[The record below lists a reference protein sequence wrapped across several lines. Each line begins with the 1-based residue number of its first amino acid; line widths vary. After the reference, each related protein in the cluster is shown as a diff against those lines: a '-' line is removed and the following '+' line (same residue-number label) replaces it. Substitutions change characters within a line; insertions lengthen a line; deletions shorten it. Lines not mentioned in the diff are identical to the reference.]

1 MRTYEGTH
9 PWLTFRLDLRQA
21 PHTFWSLLGEA
32 ASKCEHLA
40 GVPLQPSVAQQM
52 RQLFLAK
59 GARATTAIEGNTLTE
74 DEVLRRIQGEAHLPP
89 SKEYLGQEIDNIVAA
104 CNEIETRL
112 LEGGGADLTPG
123 LLKRYNAAVLRSLTV
138 EPEVIPGEIRTYNVG
153 VSRYRGAPPEDCE
166 FLLEQLCG
174 WLNSETCVG
183 GEIEPIAAGVIRALA
198 AHLYIAWIHP
208 FGDGNGRVARLVEF
222 QFLIAAGVP
231 DVAAHLLSNH
241 YNITRTEYYRQL
253 DRASQTGG
261 DVFGF
266 FTYALRG
273 FVDQLREQIATVRE
287 QQLRVHW
294 INFVHERFSGR
305 NSTAATRQRNL
316 VLDLTGKP
324 RVQRPDLRA
333 LSPRLA
339 AAYSG
344 KTAKTVSR
352 DINELKSMG
361 LIDEEAGGIVAR
373 VDIMAAFLP
382 RKRGNQAGIEE

>member
-9 PWLTFRLDLRQA
+9 PWITFRLDLRQA
-21 PHTFWSLLGEA
+21 PHTFWALLGEA

-40 GVPLQPSVAQQM
+40 GVPLQPAVAQQM

-74 DEVLRRIQGEAHLPP
+74 DEVLRRIQGQAQLPP
-89 SKEYLGQEIDNIVAA
+89 SKEYLGQEIDNIVTA
-104 CNEIETRL
+104 CREIEARL
-112 LEGGGADLTPG
+112 LEGGGAELTPD
-123 LLKRYNAAVLRSLTV
+123 LLKQYNATVLRNLAV
-138 EPEVIPGEIRTYNVG
+138 DPEVIPGQVRTYNVG
-153 VSRYRGAPPEDCE
+153 VSRYRGTPPEDCE
-166 FLLEQLCG
+166 HLLERLCG
-174 WLNSETCVG
+174 WLNSETCVV

-222 QFLIAAGVP
+222 QFLIAGGVP
-231 DVAAHLLSNH
+231 DIAAHLLSNH
-241 YNITRTEYYRQL
+241 YNITRTDYYRQL
-253 DRASQTGG
+253 DRTSQSGG
-261 DVFGF
+261 NVFDF

-273 FVDQLREQIATVRE
+273 FVDQLREQIVTVRE

-294 INFVHERFSGR
+294 INFVHEQFSGR
-305 NSTAATRQRNL
+305 NSLAATRQRNL

-324 RVQRPDLRA
+324 HVKRSDIRA

-352 DINELKSMG
+352 DLNELKTMG
-361 LIDEEAGGIVAR
+361 LIDEETTGIRAR
-373 VDIMAAFLP
+373 VDCMAAFLP
-382 RKRGNQAGIEE
+382 RQRGQ

>member
-9 PWLTFRLDLRQA
+9 PWITFRLDLRQA
-21 PHTFWSLLGEA
+21 PHAFWSLLGEA

-40 GVPLQPSVAQQM
+40 GVPLQPAVAQQM

-74 DEVLRRIQGEAHLPP
+74 DEVLRRIQGQTELPP

-104 CNEIETRL
+104 CHEIETRL
-112 LEGGGADLTPG
+112 LEGGGTDLTPG
-123 LLKRYNAAVLRSLTV
+123 LLKQYNATVLRNLTV
-138 EPEVIPGEIRTYNVG
+138 EPEVVPGQVRTYNVG

-166 FLLEQLCG
+166 HLLERLCD

-198 AHLYIAWIHP
+198 AHLHIAWIHP

-222 QFLIAAGVP
+222 QFLIAGGVP

-241 YNITRTEYYRQL
+241 YNITRTDYYRQL
-253 DRASQTGG
+253 DRASQSGG
-261 DVFGF
+261 DAFGF

-294 INFVHERFSGR
+294 INFVHEQFSGR
-305 NSTAATRQRNL
+305 NSIAATRQRNL
-316 VLDLTGKP
+316 VLDLTGNPHVK
-324 RVQRPDLRA
+324 RSDIRA
-333 LSPRLA
+333 LSSRLA
-339 AAYSG
+339 VAYSG
-344 KTAKTVSR
+344 KSAKTVSR
-352 DINELKSMG
+352 DLNELKTMG
-361 LIDEEAGGIVAR
+361 LIDEETTGIRAR
-373 VDIMAAFLP
+373 VDFMAAFLP
-382 RKRGNQAGIEE
+382 RQRGQ